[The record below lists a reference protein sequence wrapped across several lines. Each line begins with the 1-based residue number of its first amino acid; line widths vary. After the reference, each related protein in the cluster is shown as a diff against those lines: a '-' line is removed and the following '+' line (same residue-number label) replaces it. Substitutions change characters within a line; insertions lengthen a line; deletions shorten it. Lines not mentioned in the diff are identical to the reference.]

1 MTAAQKKPGKRPV
14 GLLLW
19 VLFFIV
25 IMGLFMVNWG
35 LIRKTLEDT
44 QFVNR
49 IFNRPLQTD
58 LSESAPDDPVDLPP
72 ELSPAVSPVV
82 IAPVVPPQAVPE
94 QPNQTPP
101 AAAPEPK
108 PASETPAARPS
119 QPAAAKTQD
128 RTMYFI
134 QVAPDGTIVLIKS
147 IRAMPASDSPL
158 VDVLQALLQG
168 PSAEEQ
174 RRGLMSLI
182 PQGTRVLASTT
193 VRGSTAYINFSED
206 FQFNTY
212 GVEGYAAQLR
222 QIVWTVTEFSNIK
235 DVQILI
241 DGRRVNYLGES
252 VRIGSPVSR
261 EML

>member
-1 MTAAQKKPGKRPV
+1 MTVAQKKSGKKPM

-19 VLFFIV
+19 VIFFIL

-35 LIRKTLEDT
+35 VIRKTAENT

-49 IFNRPLQTD
+49 IFNRPVETSLP
-58 LSESAPDDPVDLPP
+58 ESTVDDPAELPT
-72 ELSPAVSPVV
+72 VV
-82 IAPVVPPQAVPE
+82 IAPVVPPKTTPE
-94 QPNQTPP
+94 QPDQTPP
-101 AAAPEPK
+101 AAVPE
-108 PASETPAARPS
+108 PASETPAAK
-119 QPAAAKTQD
+119 PAAPAAGTSSGTVPARTQE
-128 RTMYFI
+128 RAMYFM
-134 QVAPDGTIVLIKS
+134 QVAPDGTIVRIKS
-147 IRAMPASDSPL
+147 VRAMPVSDSPL

-182 PQGTRVLASTT
+182 PQGTSVLASTT
-193 VRGSTAYINFSED
+193 VRGGTAYIDFSED

-241 DGRRVNYLGES
+241 DGRRVDYLGES
-252 VRIGSPVSR
+252 VWIGSPVSR
-261 EML
+261 DML